1 MSRGWGGRQCKG
13 GVWCGGVGGKGKDR
27 VWWGEGLGDRRCQ
40 WCPQPRLTTAS
51 LTESQM
57 MKMMILTKACVSIGR
72 PRSAIVLNWLFAV
85 LGRFGVPPLFVGH
98 VRLRGGFLKVSG
110 CVSGDLGGR

>member
-1 MSRGWGGRQCKG
+1 M
-13 GVWCGGVGGKGKDR
+13 WCGGVGGKRKDR

-57 MKMMILTKACVSIGR
+57 MMTMIILTKACISIGR
-72 PRSAIVLNWLFAV
+72 PRSAIVFNWLFAV
-85 LGRFGVPPLFVGH
+85 LGRFGVLPLFVGH